1 MSASEF
7 AKSDYVHAFHALA
20 AVNKRLAQFRED
32 HRRGIVSAHLVR
44 QYEVLVSYAERDVQE
59 RYSAWMES
67 RG

>member
-1 MSASEF
+1 MSASDF
-7 AKSDYVHAFHALA
+7 AKSDYAHASHALA
-20 AVNKRLAQFRED
+20 VVNKRLTQFRED
-32 HRRGIVSAHLVR
+32 HKRGIVSAMLVR